1 MAKTE
6 TVKITYKGSVKPAKT
21 TFLAP
26 AEINMDFEGTLDLV
40 DSDIANAKAVQK
52 AFQAEMDSRL
62 KAQLAALNAWLA
74 EKDHLIADM
83 VKRGEELKKAPQ
95 PATLKQHTDLARI
108 AEELDPRNPRGLVN
122 EWLEMVANW
131 AINAK
136 EQQALVAMKLAVKTA
151 RIKAY
156 TDKAFRVR
164 AAQAAKAIL
173 VVSVVAV
180 GVAAFV
186 LSLGTAAPVVVGL
199 HAAGLSVAG
208 LGNMA
213 KLGVTLAEDFTMEKH
228 ILGNL
233 ARDVLTIRQALSE
246 ASAGQTGIA
255 KHVTELKNLIAKRED
270 TIRALK
276 VDTAKFAVE
285 VKAYDAEA
293 GADGPDAA
301 RRKKAVAAIQAG
313 LQATERKIRD
323 LEAKNALGEA
333 LLHDLADMV
342 GDLGRIS
349 TQPGETFI
357 GNLKT
362 WLGKPDEAAGLVA
375 TLGIL
380 TNVGAGLGHR

>member
-1 MAKTE
+1 MAK
-6 TVKITYKGSVKPAKT
+6 
-21 TFLAP
+21 
-26 AEINMDFEGTLDLV
+26 
-40 DSDIANAKAVQK
+40 
-52 AFQAEMDSRL
+52 
-62 KAQLAALNAWLA
+62 
-74 EKDHLIADM
+74 H
-83 VKRGEELKKAPQ
+83 GEALKKGAQ
-95 PATLKQHTDLARI
+95 PLTQQHADLTRTAR
-108 AEELDPRNPRGLVN
+108 ELDPRNPRGLVN
-122 EWLEMVANW
+122 EWLEMVAGW
-131 AINAK
+131 AENAK
-136 EQQALVAMKLAVKTA
+136 EQQARVAMKLAVKTA

-164 AAQAAKAIL
+164 AVQAAKAVL

-180 GVAAFV
+180 GVATFI
-186 LSLGTAAPVVVGL
+186 LSLGTAAPVIVGL
-199 HAAGLSVAG
+199 HAAGLSVAGLSVAG

-213 KLGVTLAEDFTMEKH
+213 KLGLTLAEDLTMEKH

-276 VDTAKFAVE
+276 ADTAKFAAE
-285 VKAYDAEA
+285 VKAHDAQA
-293 GADGPDAA
+293 GADDHDAA
-301 RRKKAVAAIQAG
+301 KRKKAVAALQAG
-313 LQATERKIRD
+313 LQTTERKIRD
-323 LEAKNALGEA
+323 LEDKNASGEA